1 MHPCCKVARDES
13 NDDPEQYDCDTCEVA
28 KAYAALSA
36 DSSNVRAW
44 TLYGQIANRFTS
56 DTQSIGLA
64 FDRLTRDCPND
75 EYVDLLKRM
84 GILVETF
91 HPEKDS
97 DGS

>member
-1 MHPCCKVARDES
+1 VAREDAD
-13 NDDPEQYDCDTCEVA
+13 DDPEQYDCATCPVSA
-28 KAYAALSA
+28 AYAALSA

-64 FDRLTRDCPND
+64 FDRLTRTCPDD

-97 DGS
+97 DGPGS